1 MAAFLLKT
9 IFILTIFILSIMY
22 IFRLIKRRFEYENK
36 KEIIFLQKII
46 YSLAIIGLLS
56 GMIILFIPIII
67 LMIGLAISPE
77 KSSDFIKIHVN
88 KHFNREY

>member
-1 MAAFLLKT
+1 MASFVLIA
-9 IFILTIFILSIMY
+9 IFILAIFILSIMY
-22 IFRLIKRRFEYENK
+22 IVRLIKRRFEYENR
-36 KEIIFLQKII
+36 KEIIFLQKVI

-77 KSSDFIKIHVN
+77 KSSDFIKSHVN
-88 KHFNREY
+88 KHFN